1 MLILNFLGGE
11 KVKYTLFLFLF
22 LFYPFFSQSSRSEAR
37 RVSKGTNKQPFKLYY
52 IV

>member
-1 MLILNFLGGE
+1 MLILDFLGGE
-11 KVKYTLFLFLF
+11 KVKYTLFLF